1 MSRLEVDFEPAV
13 TRPVTPLPRP
23 GRWTRNIK
31 RGLTLLLLPPLGALA
46 DLERALRGFSSRHPD
61 RLWPYRQAPRRIL
74 VVRLDLL
81 GDLILTLHLVDALKR
96 RFPGA
101 TITFLARRGSGELL
115 GLSPQIDSVIECDAA
130 DLFHLAGIPRPDR
143 WRSVWGLL
151 GRIRSARFDLAISAY
166 GPLARSLVALSLAR
180 HRVGDGNGFPALD
193 RSRAIAPGEHE
204 ICHLAALVEAGPA
217 DNPAGLIEPGQ
228 TDAAFAGVRPV
239 VLSPGARSGSAKSW
253 PAEYWRELA
262 VALAGRQIPVVVI
275 GTAEQS
281 RLTEAIAGGV
291 GGVTDLGGRLA
302 IGELAGLLDNARL
315 VISVDSMPLHL
326 ADLCGT
332 RTIGLF
338 GPTDV
343 ARYRPRGTGSMA
355 LASGVA
361 CAPCYD
367 QRAPP
372 ICPFGDR
379 LCMRWLEP
387 RAVLDA
393 AGALD
398 D

>member
-1 MSRLEVDFEPAV
+1 MRA
-13 TRPVTPLPRP
+13 
-23 GRWTRNIK
+23 IK
-31 RGLTLLLLPPLGALA
+31 RGLTWLLLPPLGALA
-46 DLERALRGFSSRHPD
+46 DLERSLRGFSGRSRD
-61 RLWPYRQAPRRIL
+61 RLWPFRQVPRRIL

-101 TITFLARRGSGELL
+101 AITFLARRGSGELL
-115 GLSPQIDSVIECDAA
+115 GLSPQIDHVIECDAA
-130 DLFHLAGIPRPDR
+130 GLFHRDGILRPDR

-151 GRIRSARFDLAISAY
+151 GQIRSARFDLAISAY

-180 HRVGDGNGFPALD
+180 HRVGDGNGHPALE

-204 ICHLAALVEAGPA
+204 VYHLAALVEAGPA
-217 DNPAGLIEPGQ
+217 DNPAGLIAPGQ
-228 TDAAFAGVRPV
+228 TDGAFAEVRPV

-253 PAEYWRELA
+253 PAEYWRKLA
-262 VALAGRQIPVVVI
+262 VALACRQIPVVVI
-275 GTAEQS
+275 GTADQS

-291 GGVTDLGGRLA
+291 GGITDLGGRLR
-302 IGELAGLLDNARL
+302 IGELAGLLESARL

-343 ARYRPRGTGSMA
+343 ARYRPRGVESMV
-355 LASGVA
+355 LASGIA

-367 QRAPP
+367 QRALP

-387 RAVLDA
+387 QAVLEA
-393 AGALD
+393 ATRALD